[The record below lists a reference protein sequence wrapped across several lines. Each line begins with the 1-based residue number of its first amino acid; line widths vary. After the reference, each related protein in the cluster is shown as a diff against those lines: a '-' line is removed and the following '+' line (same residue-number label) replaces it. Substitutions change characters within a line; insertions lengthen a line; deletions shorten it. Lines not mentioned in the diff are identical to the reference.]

1 MIEMH
6 KIDGADV
13 YGVEQYSYTVDGVE
27 NRDYTAA
34 LAAAAFKQAAAVE
47 ADLNALN
54 IMVRAR
60 QTKLSDLNAAL
71 TTVVTALATVK
82 TDGDQGASEKSS
94 EINALRDARDTARLY
109 GITIH
114 LVGDNDNQITYGDGQ
129 TALAELKHSAD
140 LESNSMQQDVVT
152 LQNLISKRDS
162 TYQTLISL
170 VKRSLNAST
179 TTIKGLGQ

>member
-1 MIEMH
+1 M
-6 KIDGADV
+6 GAV
-13 YGVEQYSYTVDGVE
+13 
-27 NRDYTAA
+27 
-34 LAAAAFKQAAAVE
+34 
-47 ADLNALN
+47 
-54 IMVRAR
+54 VRAR

-129 TALAELKHSAD
+129 TALAELKHSSD

-170 VKRSLNAST
+170 VKRSLNAGT